1 MKKSLEKISVYQI
14 YVKSFMDSNGDGIGD
29 IPGITQKL
37 DYLKD
42 LGVDFLW
49 LTPIYP
55 SPMNDNGYDV
65 AEYTS
70 INPLFGTMQD
80 FDMLLSE
87 TKKRGIELMLDMVFN
102 HTSTEQEWFK
112 RAING
117 EKKYMDYYIFKDRV
131 NGKEPTNWISK
142 FGGNAWEYLPHLN
155 KYYLH
160 LFDKTQADLNWEN
173 PELREEIYNIVN
185 FWIEKGVKGFRFD
198 VINLISKGEYKND
211 LEGDGRRFYTD
222 GPKVHEYIHELN
234 QRTYGKYDDIIT
246 VGEMSSTSMG
256 NCILYTQ
263 KERAE
268 LSMTFNFHH
277 LKVDYEKGH
286 KWSLKPFDFEELKR
300 LLISWQI
307 GMSNAGG
314 YNALFWSNH
323 DQPRVVSRLGNDKSF
338 HELSAKML
346 ATSTYLMKGTP
357 YIYQGEEIG
366 MTNAYFS
373 SIEEYRDVESLNY
386 YTILLS
392 EGKKKEE
399 ALEILAS
406 KSRDNARTPMQ
417 WDASRNSGFT
427 KGRPWI
433 DTNANHIKINAK
445 LAYEDKTSIFHYFK
459 TVLNLKKHNDTLAY
473 GDFEEGVSTDS
484 ILSYKRVYKESEVL
498 VICNY
503 FAEVSEYPLE
513 NFKGYKILL
522 SNYERT
528 SFGESNS
535 LEPYEALV
543 LSKY

>member
-198 VINLISKGEYKND
+198 VINLISKGEY
-211 LEGDGRRFYTD
+211 R
-222 GPKVHEYIHELN
+222 
-234 QRTYGKYDDIIT
+234 
-246 VGEMSSTSMG
+246 
-256 NCILYTQ
+256 
-263 KERAE
+263 
-268 LSMTFNFHH
+268 
-277 LKVDYEKGH
+277 
-286 KWSLKPFDFEELKR
+286 
-300 LLISWQI
+300 
-307 GMSNAGG
+307 
-314 YNALFWSNH
+314 
-323 DQPRVVSRLGNDKSF
+323 
-338 HELSAKML
+338 
-346 ATSTYLMKGTP
+346 
-357 YIYQGEEIG
+357 
-366 MTNAYFS
+366 
-373 SIEEYRDVESLNY
+373 
-386 YTILLS
+386 TILR
-392 EGKKKEE
+392 EME
-399 ALEILAS
+399 
-406 KSRDNARTPMQ
+406 
-417 WDASRNSGFT
+417 DAFIPTDQRF
-427 KGRPWI
+427 
-433 DTNANHIKINAK
+433 
-445 LAYEDKTSIFHYFK
+445 TSI
-459 TVLNLKKHNDTLAY
+459 
-473 GDFEEGVSTDS
+473 SMS
-484 ILSYKRVYKESEVL
+484 
-498 VICNY
+498 
-503 FAEVSEYPLE
+503 
-513 NFKGYKILL
+513 
-522 SNYERT
+522 
-528 SFGESNS
+528 
-535 LEPYEALV
+535 
-543 LSKY
+543 